1 MKSPNRPSPPR
12 KDLQFQLNLETQE
25 VLIELNALLRSLGL
39 PPVQGQA
46 AIVEWE
52 GNILIEED
60 PDTKLPLH
68 YLPVSLIPT
77 FINQILDQLSAES
90 RVQAIQFRDGS
101 HAMSAVVRLAV
112 MLKLSKKY
120 EVGGIDPSP
129 VLHDVVALKPSPGIA
144 SAHTTSGA
152 L

>member
-1 MKSPNRPSPPR
+1 MNNPTPPSPLH
-12 KDLQFQLNLETQE
+12 KDLQFQLDLETQE
-25 VLIELNALLRSLGL
+25 VLMELNALLRSLGL

-52 GNILIEED
+52 GNILIKED

-77 FINQILDQLSAES
+77 FIDQILDQLSAES
-90 RVQAIQFRDGS
+90 RVKAIQFRDGC
-101 HAMSAVVRLAV
+101 HAMAAVVRLAA
-112 MLKLSKKY
+112 MLKLSNKP
-120 EVGGIDPSP
+120 EDGGIDPSH
-129 VLHDVVALKPSPGIA
+129 VLHDVVALKPSQGIA
-144 SAHTTSGA
+144 SAHASQGA